1 MTGIFPAYMAERLHC
16 SNVFLMYLAT
26 KGAYPTRMGHMEQ
39 KAHGPFP
46 SYIKVHIEKGL
57 ICLDGSRKPMASIL
71 MKKIK
76 MMTSTILSILNL
88 L

>member
-57 ICLDGSRKPMASIL
+57 ISLEDASRKAMASIL
-71 MKKIK
+71 MTKIK
-76 MMTSTILSILNL
+76 MMTSSSSFLE
-88 L
+88 